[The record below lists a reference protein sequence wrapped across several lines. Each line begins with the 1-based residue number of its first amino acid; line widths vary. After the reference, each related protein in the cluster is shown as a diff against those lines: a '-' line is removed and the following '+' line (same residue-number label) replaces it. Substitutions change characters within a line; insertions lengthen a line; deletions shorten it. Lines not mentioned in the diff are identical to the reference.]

1 MLRIRKLVLA
11 IAAASALSSGMAHAL
26 GLGELTLKSAQN
38 QPLNA
43 EIELLDVRDLST
55 ADVKPSLAPAEEF
68 AKAGV
73 ERQPFLNDL
82 TFTPVINPAGKSVL
96 KITSS
101 QPLPEPMVKFLVQV
115 MWPQGRLLRDYSVLL
130 DASKF
135 SPETAQAA
143 SGVTPAVSA
152 PANYTT
158 VRRDTLWEIASR
170 SRQGGSVQQAMLA
183 IQALNPDAFINGN
196 INQLK
201 TGQVLRM
208 PDQQQIQSIP
218 QAQAVKEVNEQY
230 AAWRQGRRLGPQAR
244 QLDATR
250 RDSARP
256 APSRIDQQDN
266 LKLVA
271 PGGKGA
277 GSEKALSDKLAATQE
292 NLDTSRREGDELKSR
307 VADLQSQL
315 DKLQRL
321 IDLKNDQ
328 LARLEAQSAAP
339 AAPVAPAVATA
350 PVIDAQLQANPA
362 PGAEPVVTPPPA
374 AVDTAPEQDAA
385 PADNAATPAAEEGS
399 TGLDGI
405 LGNPLLLAL
414 IAGSALLVLLLL
426 LLLLARKRKAQQ
438 EAEKHL
444 RMARA
449 LAEESEL
456 GPDLDLPQSSFDGLD
471 VVPPSVT
478 LAPAVVAASAAAATA
493 AEQVSE
499 PRVAE
504 PEPQP
509 KVDPFMAEI
518 DDCIAHGRLM
528 QASNLLEP
536 AVEKF
541 PQRSDLRLKL
551 MEVYA
556 RQGDRS
562 GFVMQ
567 ERQLQANPQN
577 LAEVEALKSRFPS
590 MLAVAAA
597 AAAGGAVVASG
608 LDEKFVEELMSEEPK
623 PESDDL
629 PADDEL
635 DSAFDLSLDDL
646 DGLDLE
652 APADQAAVEAS
663 VQPQAAAEPPSL
675 DDLDFDTLL
684 QDNPEAPQAEP
695 PQLEADTSA
704 FADLDFDNLLEE
716 QAAAVAGEPAVQV
729 EPEPPVV
736 DDLDFDGLLAEHTAA
751 QVAEPEPQVESEPE
765 SAPELNTAAFADDLD
780 FDSLLQE
787 HTAAQAAEPE
797 PQIEAEP
804 EPEPELNTAAFAD
817 DLDFDSLLQEHTAAQ
832 AIEPEAPAEPAA
844 STDDVDF
851 DALFQDYAATEPE
864 AAPEPKLEAEAE
876 PELSAAADDLADF
889 DLSIPDE
896 TPEVATENRPPLD
909 IEAEL
914 AAFDNDLGL
923 EADLPPLELPDDF
936 DLSLP
941 GEDDAASKNFAA
953 ELDNVNAELDKL
965 SASLETPSLEPHFTA
980 EDAAALPD
988 DDDFDYLSGTD
999 EVATKL
1005 DLARAYIDMGDHDGA
1020 RDILDEVNKEGDQA
1034 QRREANELRSKLS

>member
-43 EIELLDVRDLST
+43 EIELLDVRDLSPT
-55 ADVKPSLAPAEEF
+55 DLKPSLAPAEEF

-73 ERQPFLNDL
+73 ERPPFLDDL

-96 KITSS
+96 KVTSS
-101 QPLPEPMVKFLVQV
+101 QALPAPMVKFLVQV

-143 SGVTPAVSA
+143 SGVTPAATA

-170 SRQGGSVQQAMLA
+170 SRQGGSVQQTMLA

-208 PDQQQIQSIP
+208 PDQQQIQSVP

-250 RDSARP
+250 RDAAQA
-256 APSRIDQQDN
+256 APTRIAEQDN

-271 PGGKGA
+271 PGGKGQ
-277 GSEKALSDKLAATQE
+277 GSDKALSDKLAMTQE
-292 NLDTSRREGDELKSR
+292 NLDSSRREGDELKSR

-321 IDLKNDQ
+321 IELKNDQ
-328 LARLEAQSAAP
+328 LARLEAQSNAP
-339 AAPVAPAVATA
+339 AAPVASA

-362 PGAEPVVTPPPA
+362 PAAEPVAPAPA
-374 AVDTAPEQDAA
+374 AVDTEPQQVTPAPEGVAA
-385 PADNAATPAAEEGS
+385 PVVEEGES
-399 TGLDGI
+399 KGLDGI
-405 LGNPLLLAL
+405 LGNPQMLAL

-426 LLLLARKRKAQQ
+426 ILLLVRKRKAQQ
-438 EAEKHL
+438 EAEKHM

-456 GPDLDLPQSSFDGLD
+456 GPDLDLPPSSFDGLD
-471 VVPPSVT
+471 IAPPTVK

-499 PRVAE
+499 PRAAE
-504 PEPQP
+504 P
-509 KVDPFMAEI
+509 KADPFMAEI

-556 RQGDRS
+556 RQGDRD
-562 GFVMQ
+562 GFVSQ
-567 ERQLQANPQN
+567 ERQLQANPHN
-577 LAEVEALKSRFPS
+577 LAEVESLKSRFPT
-590 MLAVAAA
+590 MVALAA
-597 AAAGGAVVASG
+597 AAAGAAVASG
-608 LDEKFVEELMSEEPK
+608 LDEKFVEQLMSDEP
-623 PESDDL
+623 EAQADADL

-646 DGLDLE
+646 DGLELE

-663 VQPQAAAEPPSL
+663 SQAPAEPSL

-695 PQLEADTSA
+695 PQLEPEPAGLAD
-704 FADLDFDNLLEE
+704 DLDFDSLLQEHAAA
-716 QAAAVAGEPAVQV
+716 QAAEPAPQAEP

-736 DDLDFDGLLAEHTAA
+736 DDLDFDSLLEEHTAA
-751 QVAEPEPQVESEPE
+751 QAIEPQAPVEPAALEDDLDFDSLLQEHTAAQASEPQAPAEP
-765 SAPELNTAAFADDLD
+765 AAVADDLD

-787 HTAAQAAEPE
+787 HTAAQAQPE
-797 PQIEAEP
+797 PQ
-804 EPEPELNTAAFAD
+804 PEPELSALDD
-817 DLDFDSLLQEHTAAQ
+817 DLDFDALLDEHAKAQSTA
-832 AIEPEAPAEPAA
+832 
-844 STDDVDF
+844 S
-851 DALFQDYAATEPE
+851 
-864 AAPEPKLEAEAE
+864 
-876 PELSAAADDLADF
+876 DDLADF

-896 TPEVATENRPPLD
+896 APSVATENRPPLD

-923 EADLPPLELPDDF
+923 EADLPDLELPDDF

-941 GEDDAASKNFAA
+941 GEDDAASKHFAA

-980 EDAAALPD
+980 EDAASLAPED
-988 DDDFDYLSGTD
+988 EEFDYLSGTD

-1020 RDILDEVNKEGDQA
+1020 RDILDEVYKEGDKD